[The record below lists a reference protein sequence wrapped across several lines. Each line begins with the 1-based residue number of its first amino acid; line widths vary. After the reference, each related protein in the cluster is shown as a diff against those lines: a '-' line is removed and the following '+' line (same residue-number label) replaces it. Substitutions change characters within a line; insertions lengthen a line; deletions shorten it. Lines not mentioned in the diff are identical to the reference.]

1 MISRRSFLATGAA
14 ALASPAQAQDTRS
27 LKAIAAAKGIV
38 FGTAAASYEL
48 QQGDFTPILAREAAQ
63 LVPEYEMKRDALEP
77 VRGQYDF
84 SGMDALY
91 NFARRNGLSL
101 RGHPLVWYAA
111 NPAWLEP
118 ALQAR
123 RDEKLM
129 TGFIQAV
136 MRRYDMA
143 SVDVVN
149 EAIAEDGNGLR
160 PSPWLAA
167 FGPSYIDMAF
177 RAARAA
183 NPRTRLVYNDYGC
196 EQGPN
201 DRFRATTLKLLDRM
215 IGRGTPIDALG
226 LQGHLSAFGAKVDQR
241 KLRDFLAEIRARG
254 LDVLVTELDVW
265 DTGGPSDI
273 AARDR
278 AVADEARRFLDVV
291 LDSPATKAVLTW
303 SLSDRHIDPPEEWKL
318 KLMGWRYRKLPYD
331 AQMRRKPLWNAL
343 AQSFAGRRISA

>member
-1 MISRRSFLATGAA
+1 MIGRRAFLATGAA
-14 ALASPAQAQDTRS
+14 ALAVPAQAQQAGS
-27 LKAIAAAKGIV
+27 LKTIAASKGIV

-48 QQGDFTPILAREAAQ
+48 KHADFTPILTREATQ

-84 SGMDALY
+84 SGLDALY
-91 NFARRNGLSL
+91 DFVRRNGQSM

-111 NPAWLEP
+111 NPPWLEP

-129 TGFIQAV
+129 TGFIQTV

-149 EAIAEDGNGLR
+149 EAIADDGNGLR
-160 PSPWLAA
+160 PSPWLTA

-177 RAARAA
+177 RAARAT
-183 NPRTRLVYNDYGC
+183 NPRTRLVYSDYGC

-201 DRFRATTLKLLDRM
+201 DRFRATALKLLDGM
-215 IGRGTPIDALG
+215 IARGVPIDALG

-241 KLRDFLAEIRARG
+241 KLRDFLAQVCARG
-254 LDVLVTELDVW
+254 LDILVTELDVW

-291 LDSPATKAVLTW
+291 LDCPSTKAVLTW
-303 SLSDRHIDPPEEWKL
+303 SLSDRYIDPPDEWKL

-343 AQSFAGRRISA
+343 AQSFAGRRVSA

>member
-14 ALASPAQAQDTRS
+14 ALMSPAQAQETRS

-38 FGTAAASYEL
+38 FGAAAASYEL
-48 QQGDFTPILAREAAQ
+48 QQNDFAPILAREAAQ
-63 LVPEYEMKRDALEP
+63 IVPEYEMKRDALEP

-84 SGMDALY
+84 SGLDRLY
-91 NFARRNGLSL
+91 SFAKRNVLSL

-111 NPAWLEP
+111 NPPWLEP
-118 ALQAR
+118 ALTAR

-129 TGFIQAV
+129 TGFIQTV

-149 EAIAEDGNGLR
+149 EAIADDGNGLR
-160 PSPWLAA
+160 PSLWLTA

-183 NPRTRLVYNDYGC
+183 NPRTKLVYNDYGC

-201 DRFRATTLKLLDRM
+201 DRFRATTLKLLDGL
-215 IGRGTPIDALG
+215 IARGVPIDALG
-226 LQGHLSAFGAKVDQR
+226 LQGHLSAFGARVDQR

-265 DTGGPSDI
+265 DAGGPSDI

-303 SLSDRHIDPPEEWKL
+303 SLSDRHIDAPDEWKL

-331 AQMRRKPLWNAL
+331 ADMRRKPLWTAL
-343 AQSFAGRRISA
+343 AQSFAGRRISS